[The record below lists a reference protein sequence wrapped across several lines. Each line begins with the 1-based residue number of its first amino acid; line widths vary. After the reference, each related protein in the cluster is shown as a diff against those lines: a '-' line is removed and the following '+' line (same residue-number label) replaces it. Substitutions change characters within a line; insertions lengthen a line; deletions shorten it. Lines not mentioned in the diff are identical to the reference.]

1 MARDFC
7 YICGANIRAVH
18 YSENYDRNVCICC
31 DQDRYAFLQKPEW
44 RQALTQH
51 PLMRRFSVDIH
62 ASELDRAFPGGLWT
76 TFFRMSKMV
85 P

>member
-1 MARDFC
+1 MASDFC
-7 YICGANIRAVH
+7 YICGASIRAVH
-18 YSENYDRNVCICC
+18 GLENYDKDVCICC
-31 DQDRYAFLQKPEW
+31 DQDRFIFLQKSGW
-44 RQALTQH
+44 RRALIRH

-76 TFFRMSKMV
+76 TFFRMSKMG